1 MALPDAPQ
9 PDKPE
14 STAAERPGI
23 RTGGG
28 RPKGSVAK
36 LSKDLAAKLE
46 RLDCD
51 PAMAL
56 AKLMRWTR
64 PFYPLRCDYP
74 GCHEFSTH
82 GGRRPAKAWCDEHAP
97 ADAPQMPVFK
107 NPNED
112 RQLHKECAGLLM
124 PYIAPRITAV
134 EMDMSSLLG
143 DVTINILPPEP
154 DEKPPDER

>member
-1 MALPDAPQ
+1 MAAQDSPPAGQ
-9 PDKPE
+9 PDSSGAP
-14 STAAERPGI
+14 PI

-28 RPKGSVAK
+28 RPKGSLNK

-64 PFYPLRCDYP
+64 PFYPRRCDYP
-74 GCHEFSTH
+74 GCHEFCTH
-82 GGRRPAKAWCDEHAP
+82 GGLRPAKGWCGDHAP
-97 ADAPQMPVFK
+97 ADAPAMPIFK

-112 RQLHKECAGLLM
+112 KQLHKECAGLLM

-154 DEKPPDER
+154 DEKPPDEK